1 MKKIIGVFATF
12 ITVTIISLGCSSSKP
27 ATGIPVT
34 ATALQQAIN
43 ENKWTF
49 TADYVMP
56 QSGRSR
62 ATNGLYT
69 MVANAGK
76 ILVQLPY
83 FGRAYSGADVLSGK
97 GPLNFTS
104 SDFNLDKQEKKEG
117 EWRLMLKPNDYREVQ
132 SMTMNFYTNG
142 RASVDVLFTNH
153 SPISFRGT
161 INLKQD

>member
-1 MKKIIGVFATF
+1 MKKIIWAFAAF
-12 ITVTIISLGCSSSKP
+12 IAVIIIDTGCGSSKP

-43 ENKWTF
+43 ANKWTF

-69 MVANAGK
+69 IVANADK

-97 GPLNFTS
+97 GPLDFTS
-104 SDFNLDKQEKKEG
+104 TDFNLDKQEKKQG
-117 EWRLMLKPNDYREVQ
+117 EWRLILKPNDYGEVQ

-161 INLKQD
+161 IGLKQD